1 MENSISLQGDQPRQ
15 YSSSQNQ
22 IPPGGITLTG
32 TLPDAGIVYSGKLIH
47 FAYMVPAY
55 QAGFKTFRL
64 LIVAD
69 KAINYL
75 KRI

>member
-1 MENSISLQGDQPRQ
+1 MENLISLQGDQPQQ
-15 YSSSQNQ
+15 YPPSQNQ
-22 IPPGGITLTG
+22 ISPGGIILTG
-32 TLPDAGIVYSGKLIH
+32 ALPDTGIVFTDKLIH
-47 FAYMVPAY
+47 FAYTVPAY

-69 KAINYL
+69 KAMNYL

>member
-15 YSSSQNQ
+15 YPPLQNK
-22 IPPGGITLTG
+22 IPPGGIILTG
-32 TLPDAGIVYSGKLIH
+32 TLPDAGIVYSGKLTH
-47 FAYMVPAY
+47 FAYTVPAY

-69 KAINYL
+69 KAMNYL